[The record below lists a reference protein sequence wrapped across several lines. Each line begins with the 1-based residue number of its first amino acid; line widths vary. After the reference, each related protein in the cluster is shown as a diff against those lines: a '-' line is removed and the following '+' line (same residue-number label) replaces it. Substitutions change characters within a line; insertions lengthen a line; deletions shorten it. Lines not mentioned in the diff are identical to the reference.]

1 MKISNKF
8 FFGALIA
15 ASIALVGC
23 NQDAAGDADMIKV
36 SGANASI
43 EEYNASEDGIENK
56 RGFKTIKGTKWK
68 QGIYK
73 ITFENPE
80 DSGDSVMGLIFD
92 EYEKD
97 DLYNFYCLGLKVN
110 PAKNG
115 LACYLSYFPNVK
127 SENLS
132 SDSGTFY
139 GSDVSEEVE
148 IIKGVKTSNSSGAYL
163 DLGTVEKNE
172 NGAMSVYVS
181 VTQPEKNAETN
192 SYYILTVGKN
202 FDTETNTVTELFA
215 LTEEN
220 GTTTLAEHSKAE
232 DTNKYLENYMGFYA
246 NVKTGKN
253 LIGSWTE
260 MWHARS
266 AAVVEE

>member
-36 SGANASI
+36 SGTNASI
-43 EEYNASEDGIENK
+43 EEYNASEDGIQNK

-80 DSGDSVMGLIFD
+80 DSGESVMGLIFD

-97 DLYNFYCLGLKVN
+97 DLYNFYCFGLKVN
-110 PAKNG
+110 SAKNG

-139 GSDVSEEVE
+139 PINESEEVE
-148 IIKGVKTSNSSGAYL
+148 IIKGAESAYL
-163 DLGTVEKNE
+163 DLGTVEKDV

-181 VTQPEKNAETN
+181 VKQPEKNAETN
-192 SYYILTVGKN
+192 SYYLLTVGKN
-202 FDTETNTVTELFA
+202 FDTETNTVKDLFA

-220 GTTTLAEHSKAE
+220 GTTTLAQHSKAE
-232 DTNKYLENYMGFYA
+232 DTNKYLEKYMGFYA
-246 NVKTGKN
+246 NVKTSKN

>member
-97 DLYNFYCLGLKVN
+97 DLYNFYCFGLKVN
-110 PAKNG
+110 SAKNG

-139 GSDVSEEVE
+139 GTDDSEEVE
-148 IIKGVKTSNSSGAYL
+148 IIKGAESAYL
-163 DLGTVEKNE
+163 DLGTVEKDE

-202 FDTETNTVTELFA
+202 FDKETNTVTDLFA

>member
-110 PAKNG
+110 SAKNG

-132 SDSGTFY
+132 SESGSFY

-148 IIKGVKTSNSSGAYL
+148 IIKGVKSAYL
-163 DLGTVEKNE
+163 DLGTVEKDE
-172 NGAMSVYVS
+172 TGAMSVYVS

-202 FDTETNTVTELFA
+202 FDKETYTVTDVIT

-220 GTTTLAEHSKAE
+220 GKTTLEEYSKAE
-232 DTNKYLENYMGFYA
+232 EPNKYLENYMGFYA

-260 MWHARS
+260 MWHDRS

>member
-36 SGANASI
+36 VGANASI
-43 EEYNASEDGIENK
+43 EEYNASEDGIQNK

-97 DLYNFYCLGLKVN
+97 DLYNFYCFGLKVN
-110 PAKNG
+110 SAKNG

-139 GSDVSEEVE
+139 PINESEEVE
-148 IIKGVKTSNSSGAYL
+148 IIKGVKTDTSRGAYL
-163 DLGTVEKNE
+163 DLGTVEEDE
-172 NGAMSVYVS
+172 NGNVLSTKTMTGKVGDSY
-181 VTQPEKNAETN
+181 TTTAETFDA
-192 SYYILTVGKN
+192 SSVSTSSAILRSPRSTFLSTATSCIK
-202 FDTETNTVTELFA
+202 A
-215 LTEEN
+215 LYPI
-220 GTTTLAEHSKAE
+220 S
-232 DTNKYLENYMGFYA
+232 
-246 NVKTGKN
+246 
-253 LIGSWTE
+253 
-260 MWHARS
+260 S
-266 AAVVEE
+266 ALRT

>member
-36 SGANASI
+36 SGTNASI

-97 DLYNFYCLGLKVN
+97 DLYNFYCFGLKVN
-110 PAKNG
+110 SAKNG

-139 GSDVSEEVE
+139 GTDDSEEVE
-148 IIKGVKTSNSSGAYL
+148 IIKGVKTITSSGAYL
-163 DLGTVEKNE
+163 DLGTVEKDE

-202 FDTETNTVTELFA
+202 FDKETNTVTDVIT

-220 GTTTLAEHSKAE
+220 GKTTLEEYSKAE
-232 DTNKYLENYMGFYA
+232 EPNKYLENYMGFYA

-260 MWHARS
+260 MWHDRS

>member
-1 MKISNKF
+1 MKISKKIF
-8 FFGALIA
+8 LA
-15 ASIALVGC
+15 AITAAAVAFVGC

-36 SGANASI
+36 VGANASI
-43 EEYNASEDGIENK
+43 EEYNASEDGIQNK

-80 DSGDSVMGLIFD
+80 YSGDSVMGLIFD

-110 PAKNG
+110 STKNG

-148 IIKGVKTSNSSGAYL
+148 IIKGVKTSDSSGAYL
-163 DLGTVEKNE
+163 DLGTVEKDE

-202 FDTETNTVTELFA
+202 FDTETNTVTDLFA

>member
-110 PAKNG
+110 SAKNG

-132 SDSGTFY
+132 SESGSFY

-148 IIKGVKTSNSSGAYL
+148 IIKGVKTNTSSGTYL
-163 DLGTVEKNE
+163 DLGTIEKDK

-202 FDTETNTVTELFA
+202 FDKETNTVTDVIT

-220 GTTTLAEHSKAE
+220 GKTTLEEYSKAE
-232 DTNKYLENYMGFYA
+232 EPNKYLENYMGFYA

-260 MWHARS
+260 MWHDRS